1 MLAESFLEQMTEI
14 VKYVLVYYLKK
25 KLFLRGTSLS
35 RSCSPTRQTMF
46 FSATLTTEVE
56 GLAQISLKKPARL
69 FLDSNKVR

>member
-1 MLAESFLEQMTEI
+1 MPI
-14 VKYVLVYYLKK
+14 
-25 KLFLRGTSLS
+25 SLS

-69 FLDSNKVR
+69 FLDSNKVRLSLDFPLKFSSCTEKLCSP

>member
-14 VKYVLVYYLKK
+14 VKYVLVYYLK